1 MMMPHGIPR
10 TAATSSA
17 ALRTRRNAEAANAD
31 RPRLTSSTRT
41 PKIHPATTTSVT
53 RWRLVSANDGS
64 ALAAV
69 AASPDL
75 TPTPRI
81 SHT

>member
-17 ALRTRRNAEAANAD
+17 ALTTSRSAEAANAD
-31 RPRLTSSTRT
+31 KPRLTSSTRT
-41 PKIHPATTTSVT
+41 PKIQAATTTRVT
-53 RWRLVSANDGS
+53 RWRLVSAADGS

-69 AASPDL
+69 VASPGGIS
-75 TPTPRI
+75 TPRI
-81 SHT
+81 SHK